1 MSSTVTIYYPFHP
14 HVGQTL
20 PVVSRPRHADGAY
33 TVKDPAGF
41 LLQVPVWMT
50 ESTAATYQLSDTPF
64 LALTAL
70 RDVYALLSLHDR
82 SATLLSSHPNEGGQ
96 HEPTQSVSRSPRH
109 APRGLRRH
117 AHDAPGGRRRVTA
130 TRSWSAVAYWPASA

>member
-1 MSSTVTIYYPFHP
+1 MSSPVTIHYPFHP

-41 LLQVPVWMT
+41 PLQVPVWMT

-70 RDVYALLSLHDR
+70 REVYALLSLHDW
-82 SATLLSSHPNEGGQ
+82 SATLLSSHPYEGGQ
-96 HEPTQSVSRSPRH
+96 HETTQSGSRPPRP
-109 APRGLRRH
+109 APR
-117 AHDAPGGRRRVTA
+117 AHGKRQANDGTH
-130 TRSWSAVAYWPASA
+130 

>member
-1 MSSTVTIYYPFHP
+1 MSSTVTIHYPFHP

-41 LLQVPVWMT
+41 PLQVPVWMT
-50 ESTAATYQLSDTPF
+50 EATAATDQLSDTPF

-70 RDVYALLSLHDR
+70 REVYALLSLHDW
-82 SATLLSSHPNEGGQ
+82 SATLLSSHPHKGGQ
-96 HEPTQSVSRSPRH
+96 HATTQSISRSPRH
-109 APRGLRRH
+109 APR
-117 AHDAPGGRRRVTA
+117 AHGKR
-130 TRSWSAVAYWPASA
+130 PANDGTH

>member
-33 TVKDPAGF
+33 TMKDPAGF
-41 LLQVPVWMT
+41 PLQVPVWMT
-50 ESTAATYQLSDTPF
+50 ESTATTYQLSDTPF

-70 RDVYALLSLHDR
+70 REVYALLSLRDW
-82 SATLLSSHPNEGGQ
+82 SVTLLSSHVNHGWQYET
-96 HEPTQSVSRSPRH
+96 TQSLPGSPRRT
-109 APRGLRRH
+109 ARARVNGTSEGC
-117 AHDAPGGRRRVTA
+117 AH
-130 TRSWSAVAYWPASA
+130 

>member
-33 TVKDPAGF
+33 TVKDLAGF

-70 RDVYALLSLHDR
+70 REVYALLALHDR

-109 APRGLRRH
+109 APR
-117 AHDAPGGRRRVTA
+117 AHGQR
-130 TRSWSAVAYWPASA
+130 PAKDGTH